1 MLHTPFFSYLTKK
14 TLLRMP
20 VVTPEQVRQA
30 VVKSHNTL
38 SFGPSNKH
46 RLWLSPR
53 CCRFLNSK
61 PPSCSAKSLSKL
73 AQPQASAFNLCHH
86 RRLCLY
92 GLRTGQRGTATGLKV
107 AKWFHKAMCS
117 AAMVHVVNHRY
128 AVRSHLAHASDKR
141 CALSCGGVSFTKVT
155 PAKARQGGAYAGAPL
170 TPPSATRPLN
180 TGQPCYL
187 HSGRSFALAEAASA
201 EAAAVRRKAGV
212 KLGCFTGKADDP
224 GDIHRLNLL
233 RLSARCAPLGR
244 GALSEVKHFGPWLQL
259 CAKKLSLR
267 RAPFLAVRVFRLT
280 PLKHKRLFVLAPDS
294 GSQPQIKAPGLY
306 NRGVHGTLGHL
317 APSSCGDDV
326 RTKHNAAPRD
336 SWCLSTRYA
345 LSDGASVASVAEER
359 TVVARSPLYPQPISL
374 QYVRFA
380 HEVLLGYT
388 GNPHVAKLLR
398 SLVSRFVGRRLQLRV
413 TREALQLHRAKLSAP
428 NQPSWP
434 AMVQFGAPPQG
445 CCLRKPLGD
454 TRGEG
459 VPFLGYLIS
468 HRVREPET
476 RRPLQR
482 SPEGGYLRPTD
493 TLSAPK
499 KELAHPR
506 LRNKV
511 RLLVNMPKVL
521 HSLAEQ
527 GFCDRSGNP
536 QPNFHYFQETQSNTV
551 ARVASVLRGLANYYH
566 LAESQR
572 RCVSR
577 WSYILTHSLAM
588 MFAAKFKLGTR
599 AKVFAV
605 AGRNLWKPLLAKSRH
620 PSPRQ

>member
-1 MLHTPFFSYLTKK
+1 
-14 TLLRMP
+14 
-20 VVTPEQVRQA
+20 
-30 VVKSHNTL
+30 
-38 SFGPSNKH
+38 
-46 RLWLSPR
+46 
-53 CCRFLNSK
+53 
-61 PPSCSAKSLSKL
+61 
-73 AQPQASAFNLCHH
+73 
-86 RRLCLY
+86 
-92 GLRTGQRGTATGLKV
+92 
-107 AKWFHKAMCS
+107 
-117 AAMVHVVNHRY
+117 MVHVVNHRY

-155 PAKARQGGAYAGAPL
+155 PAKARQGGAYEGAPL

-212 KLGCFTGKADDP
+212 KLGCFTGKADDKKR
-224 GDIHRLNLL
+224 GDIRCNLL

-244 GALSEVKHFGPWLQL
+244 GALSEVKHFGPPFLLQL

-267 RAPFLAVRVFRLT
+267 PFLVTTVRVFRLT
-280 PLKHKRLFVLAPDS
+280 PLKHKRLFVLAPDYVR
-294 GSQPQIKAPGLY
+294 QPQIKAPGLY

-317 APSSCGDDV
+317 APPYVVHGGDHV

-345 LSDGASVASVAEER
+345 LSDGASVASVAER
-359 TVVARSPLYPQPISL
+359 ASHPIIVARSPLYPQPISL

-434 AMVQFGAPPQG
+434 AVVQFGAPPQG

-476 RRPLQR
+476 RRPLR
-482 SPEGGYLRPTD
+482 RCFSPEGGYLRPTD